1 MAYKQQQFT
10 SQSSG
15 VWKVQDPGA
24 GRLAVMAGEDPPSG
38 SEAAPSWSVLTW
50 WEGQGSSLGHLL

>member
-1 MAYKQQQFT
+1 M
-10 SQSSG
+10 
-15 VWKVQDPGA
+15 QDPGA

-50 WEGQGSSLGHLL
+50 WRVKEVLWGIFYKGTTPIHEGSTLVT